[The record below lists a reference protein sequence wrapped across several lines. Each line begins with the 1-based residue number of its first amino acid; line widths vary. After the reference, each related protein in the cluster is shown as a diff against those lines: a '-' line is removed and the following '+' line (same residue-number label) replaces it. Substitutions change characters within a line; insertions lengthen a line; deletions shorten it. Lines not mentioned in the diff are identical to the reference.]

1 MLASHAEGLQRE
13 HGLDRIVLHKE
24 QDEFYPGARR
34 ERRDTRGTSRSHQ
47 KTFERRK
54 ILTAGRRY
62 GAARLL
68 FFVIS

>member
-24 QDEFYPGARR
+24 RC
-34 ERRDTRGTSRSHQ
+34 DTRETSRSHQ
-47 KTFERRK
+47 KKFERCK